1 MNQQLLAAGLIL
13 ASSVFTFPA
22 IASDYDAINVFGDSL
37 VETGNLFNL
46 TNLPPAPPYAQNFS
60 NGDIWIDNL
69 AEELDLEIALVT
81 DVLSGSVVAPTEGIN
96 FSFGGALSSDVNI
109 FGGFIP
115 QLDPFLLG
123 LQDQIATFTS
133 LAEQIPVDPNA
144 LNIIWAGANDYNEA
158 FFNPASLTAPLT
170 DLPDVVT
177 DNIITAVEDL
187 ADLGARE
194 FLVVN
199 LPSLGESPLADFF
212 DQQSGLDISTQL
224 NQLSAEHN
232 LLLAE
237 KLAALNSSPEVTI
250 SILDINSLF
259 SSVIANPAQFNF
271 ENVVDSCLIEFNT
284 GFMFDDVC
292 SDPDSFLFWDNVH
305 PTTAAHGVIT
315 ELALTTLGID
325 EPATVPEPANIWSI
339 LTLGILGAGKIWQH
353 QSN

>member
-13 ASSVFTFPA
+13 ASGLLSFPA
-22 IASDYDAINVFGDSL
+22 IASDYDAVNVFGDSL

-81 DVLSGSVVAPTEGIN
+81 DILSGSIVAPTEGID

-115 QLDPFLLG
+115 ELDPLLLG
-123 LQDQIATFTS
+123 LQEQIATFTS
-133 LAEQIPVDPNA
+133 LTEQIPVNPNA
-144 LNIIWAGANDYNEA
+144 LNIIWAGSNDYNEA
-158 FFNPASLTAPLT
+158 FFNPASLTVPLT
-170 DLPDVVT
+170 DLPEVVT
-177 DNIITAVEDL
+177 DNIVTAVEDL

-199 LPSLGESPLADFF
+199 LPSLGETPLADFF

-224 NQLSAEHN
+224 NELSATHN

-237 KLAALNSSPEVTI
+237 KLAALNSSPDLTI
-250 SILDINSLF
+250 TILDVDSLF

-271 ENVVDSCLIEFNT
+271 ENVVDSCLIEFNA
-284 GFMFDDVC
+284 GFMFDSVC
-292 SDPDSFLFWDNVH
+292 SDPDGFLFWDNVH

-315 ELALTTLGID
+315 QLVLTTLGID
-325 EPATVPEPANIWSI
+325 ESATVPEPNNLWAI
-339 LTLGILGAGKIWQH
+339 LTIGIIGTGKIWQH
-353 QSN
+353 QKS